1 MLTYSG
7 PEMVIET
14 RASAPADARLVRS
27 RAAILEAT
35 GAILIEAGASA
46 VTIEQVS
53 ERSGVA
59 KTTIYRHFSSR
70 SRLIF
75 EAFESLLQSHLPAA
89 GQGPIREQ
97 LVSLVR
103 SLIAALTQ
111 AKWSP
116 AVPSLVEAG
125 ERDEELQQLIHDF
138 LVVRMEPCR
147 EALREGIRQGQLAA
161 SLDVD
166 TAVAVLAGPV
176 FYRRLVSREPLN
188 EEFAE
193 RVVDQFLTATARG

>member
-1 MLTYSG
+1 
-7 PEMVIET
+7 MVT
-14 RASAPADARLVRS
+14 QTLPSVPADARLVRS

-35 GAILIEAGASA
+35 GAILIESGAGA
-46 VTIEQVS
+46 VTIERVS

-75 EAFESLLQSHLPAA
+75 EAFENLLQSHLPSI

-97 LVSLVR
+97 LVNLLR

-111 AKWSP
+111 ARWSP

-125 ERDEELQQLIHDF
+125 ERDAELQQLIHDF

-147 EALREGIRQGQLAA
+147 EALREAIRQGQLVD
-161 SLDVD
+161 SLDID
-166 TAVAVLAGPV
+166 TAVAMLAGPI
-176 FYRRLVSREPLN
+176 FYRRLVSREPLDDG
-188 EEFAE
+188 FAE
-193 RVVDQFLTATARG
+193 RVVDQFLAANTVP

>member
-1 MLTYSG
+1 
-7 PEMVIET
+7 MVT
-14 RASAPADARLVRS
+14 QTLPSVPDDARLVRS

-35 GAILIEAGASA
+35 GAILIESGAGA
-46 VTIEQVS
+46 VTIERVS

-75 EAFESLLQSHLPAA
+75 EAFENLLHSHLPSI

-97 LVSLVR
+97 LVNLLR

-111 AKWSP
+111 TRWSP

-125 ERDEELQQLIHDF
+125 ERDAELQQLIHDF

-147 EALREGIRQGQLAA
+147 EALREAIRQGQLVD
-161 SLDVD
+161 SLDID
-166 TAVAVLAGPV
+166 TAVAMLAGPI
-176 FYRRLVSREPLN
+176 FYRRLVSREPLDDG
-188 EEFAE
+188 FAE
-193 RVVDQFLTATARG
+193 RVVDQFLAANTVP

>member
-1 MLTYSG
+1 MVTQTLG
-7 PEMVIET
+7 PV
-14 RASAPADARLVRS
+14 PADARLVRS

-35 GAILIEAGASA
+35 GELLIESGAGS
-46 VTIEQVS
+46 VTIERVS

-75 EAFESLLQSHLPAA
+75 EAFESLLQKDLPSLSP
-89 GQGPIREQ
+89 GPIRDQ
-97 LVSLVR
+97 LVVLLQ

-111 AKWSP
+111 ARWAP

-125 ERDEELQQLIHDF
+125 ERDAELQQLIHDF

-147 EALREGIRQGQLAA
+147 RALREAIQRGQLVD
-161 SLDVD
+161 SLDID
-166 TAVAVLAGPV
+166 AAVAALAGPI

-188 EEFAE
+188 DEFAE
-193 RVVDQFLTATARG
+193 RVVDQFLAANARP